1 MANESRTQK
10 SIMNASFSLL
20 FYFLNVVVG
29 FLIRRYTLHALGAEI
44 TGMKST
50 IGNFLG
56 MLSLAELGIGVA
68 IASVLYKPL
77 YAKDEVSINEIV
89 SVQGWFYR
97 RVALAVTLGAIG
109 VMCFFPQI
117 FEKAEIPMWTAY
129 ATFALF
135 LFNALVG
142 YVVNYRS
149 SVLLADQK
157 GYKLTIY
164 TQSFYIVK
172 NLLQIV
178 VLLFVKDIELAYA
191 LCLLLDFSLS
201 VFGVYMLEVV
211 LRREY
216 PWLKPEPKRGKILLE
231 KYRIIITKTKQVF
244 VHQLAGVVLN
254 SSGSLIIYGFTSLTL
269 VAKYENYMM
278 IVLSLNNLANQMFN
292 SIGAGI
298 GHLVA
303 EGNKEKILRFFWEMI
318 ALKHY
323 IATVLCF
330 GALMFSH
337 AFITLWVGEEFRLDN
352 QILILIV
359 LFIFISLT
367 RSCEL
372 FTIAYGLFD
381 DVWAPV
387 TECLLN
393 MSLSVA
399 LGYYWGLPGIIMGI
413 IISLVSIILI
423 WKPYYLFCKGFQT
436 PVWEYWKNYLK
447 YPIVSWLML
456 GGSILFVLPSIG
468 NINNFMS
475 LLRTAI
481 IYTSL
486 FALLTFVLYYAISSS
501 FRFVSYRFY
510 EMARN
515 KISKKRKRL

>member
-56 MLSLAELGIGVA
+56 MLSLAELGIGAA
-68 IASVLYKPL
+68 IAFVLYKPL
-77 YAKDEVSINEIV
+77 YTRDEVSINEIV

-191 LCLLLDFSLS
+191 LCLLLDFCLS

-216 PWLKPEPKRGKILLE
+216 PWLKTEPQRGKLLLD
-231 KYRIIITKTKQVF
+231 KYRIIITKIKQVF
-244 VHQLAGVVLN
+244 VHQLGGVVLN

-278 IVLSLNNLANQMFN
+278 IVLSLNNLASQVFS
-292 SIGAGI
+292 SIGAGV
-298 GHLVA
+298 GNLVA
-303 EGNKEKILRFFWEMI
+303 EGNKEKILRFFWELL

-337 AFITLWVGEEFRLDN
+337 AFITLWVGEGFCLDN

-359 LFIFISLT
+359 LFVFIGIT
-367 RSCEL
+367 RSCDT
-372 FTIAYGLFD
+372 FTTAYGLFD

-387 TECLLN
+387 VESVLNISASILL
-393 MSLSVA
+393 
-399 LGYYWGLPGIIMGI
+399 GHYWGLPGIISGV
-413 IISLVSIILI
+413 IISLVSIVMI
-423 WKPYYLFCKGFQT
+423 WKPYYLFSRAFHLS
-436 PVWEYWKNYLK
+436 VWEYWRNYLK
-447 YPIVSWLML
+447 YPIISWLML
-456 GGSILFVLPSIG
+456 GMSFLFVFPTIG
-468 NINNFMS
+468 DINSFTS
-475 LLRTAI
+475 LFGKAV

-486 FALLTFVLYYAISSS
+486 FALLAFGLYYVMSSS
-501 FRFVSYRFY
+501 FRLVSYRFY
-510 EMARN
+510 EMACSKIN
-515 KISKKRKRL
+515 KKGKYL